1 MSLSENNY
9 KKATELHRFA
19 KYSQNGRP
27 NGQRH
32 PENRIEADVGID
44 RALIR
49 LLILNPPPIH
59 DETIFIFAGAEHQ
72 ADSPFPI
79 LDPYQRGGFSGCQP
93 LKSAPRKARAHV

>member
-32 PENRIEADVGID
+32 PENRIEAAMGIGL
-44 RALIR
+44 ALFR
-49 LLILNPPPIH
+49 LRILYPLVIH
-59 DETIFIFAGAEHQ
+59 DQPIFIFAGTEHQ
-72 ADSPFPI
+72 PDNPFPVFG
-79 LDPYQRGGFSGCQP
+79 LC
-93 LKSAPRKARAHV
+93 